1 MATKGLSTKIDD
13 LFHQGEWEEAQ
24 RILEA
29 ERVQTPG
36 NHWVLTQL
44 GVTFYE
50 RHKYEAARTI
60 FLQSLGIKDDCP
72 LTLWNLAGTL
82 DALGKHS
89 DAMRV
94 YTWLLQ
100 CKTTA
105 KQDPC
110 WESQKWTDALKTD
123 CVYRMGVC
131 FRRLGKKQEAEHC
144 LRQYVNLL
152 LTGIEGTYSIE
163 DVRKQIHKLNVSRE
177 ESGSSREPQR
187 IFRTTLQEAG
197 IDEVNGRRKAPP
209 KFTEEVFLPGRR
221 AARKK

>member
-1 MATKGLSTKIDD
+1 MVTSSLSTKVDD
-13 LFHQGEWEEAQ
+13 LFRQGEWEEAQ

-29 ERVQTPG
+29 ERERTPG
-36 NHWVLTQL
+36 SHWVLTQL

-50 RHKYEAARTI
+50 RRQYEDARTI

-89 DAMRV
+89 DAMHI

-105 KQDPC
+105 EEDPC
-110 WESQKWTDALKTD
+110 WEGPKWTDALKTD

-131 FRRLGKKQEAEHC
+131 FRKLGKKQAAEHC

-163 DVRKQIHKLNVSRE
+163 DVRKQIHKLKEARE

-187 IFRTTLQEAG
+187 IFRTTLREAG
-197 IDEVNGRRKAPP
+197 IDKLNGRRKAPP
-209 KFTEEVFLPGRR
+209 KFTEEDSLPGRR
-221 AARKK
+221 VARKK